1 MAERAKSRKR
11 QDVYEFE
18 VGNLV
23 SVDGTYFDDMNQPEE
38 IRYSASLED
47 GHVKGRVSQQTG
59 QSYRIEFE
67 DGTSCMVPKERVKLV
82 PYHRK
87 QPNTMDTSTFSDD
100 KDDES

>member
-1 MAERAKSRKR
+1 M
-11 QDVYEFE
+11 
-18 VGNLV
+18 NLKQENWF
-23 SVDGTYFDDMNQPEE
+23 SVNGTYFDDKNQPGE
-38 IRYSASLED
+38 ICYSASLED

-59 QSYRIEFE
+59 QSYRIKFE
-67 DGTSCMVPKERVKLV
+67 DGTSCMVPKEQVQLV